1 MWFISPLE
9 RGLPG
14 PGNFTT
20 LSVVYFA
27 LQALLYILTQLCISR
42 QLRWLWSF
50 NEPFCLPLRDRSTIL
65 EAPTT
70 CSRIVRK
77 LSRHG

>member
-9 RGLPG
+9 RCLPG

-20 LSVVYFA
+20 IGVMYVSLE
-27 LQALLYILTQLCISR
+27 ALLYILTQPCINR

-50 NEPFCLPLRDRSTIL
+50 SEPFGLPLRDRSTIF
-65 EAPTT
+65 ETT
-70 CSRIVRK
+70 TTGRRIAREFA
-77 LSRHG
+77 RDG